1 MQRVDF
7 KKVFTL
13 AGMTGKCE
21 SLSITIDDGKVI
33 EGGTAS
39 LQSGHEDPISKI
51 TFDTTAKIPTRCDHY
66 YQAQFAPMMFTRRQ
80 LKHLIREWIPRKQC
94 GVAPISTGHPS
105 N

>member
-33 EGGTAS
+33 EGGTEM
-39 LQSGHEDPISKI
+39 G
-51 TFDTTAKIPTRCDHY
+51 
-66 YQAQFAPMMFTRRQ
+66 RQ
-80 LKHLIREWIPRKQC
+80 IRTPCYAAI
-94 GVAPISTGHPS
+94 
-105 N
+105 